1 MKTPGKTQDTTA
13 PAQKGDALKG
23 LAGETAKSN
32 EKAQNSAGDSKDRVN
47 EDARPGEAK
56 ADPSR
61 VDEKSKDKKDT
72 KPPDHGPPD
81 AEQHPSED
89 KSKLEKQR
97 MDQKETSLEEEKE
110 VSHLEGCKLAVSVYM
125 KHPHTVNLRLF

>member
-1 MKTPGKTQDTTA
+1 
-13 PAQKGDALKG
+13 L
-23 LAGETAKSN
+23 N
-32 EKAQNSAGDSKDRVN
+32 EKAQNSAGDSKDRAN
-47 EDARPGEAK
+47 EDVRLGEAK

-61 VDEKSKDKKDT
+61 VDEKSKDKKDI

-97 MDQKETSLEEEKE
+97 IDQKETSLDEEKE
-110 VSHLEGCKLAVSVYM
+110 IPHLEGCKLAVSVYM
-125 KHPHTVNLRLF
+125 KHPPYH